1 MSDEKSFKENSLIEN
16 SSTVNSLTMEQLKT
30 LIEINGRINSNYS
43 DINALLVYILE
54 SAMRLV
60 HCESS
65 SLLLVNSES
74 GNLNFVVALGPKGA
88 EAKNIPVEK
97 KSIAGWVV
105 ENNKPIIVKDV
116 ENDPRFSRS
125 VQDKTGYVSRNMI
138 AIPMRVKERSI
149 GVIELINKVG
159 AKTFD
164 ESDLRTLELLANQA
178 GIAYLN
184 ADTYRNAKD
193 QISVLSNR
201 IINGSEYH
209 AFVAKSKA
217 VLDLLHVIDEV
228 AKTNT
233 TILITGE
240 SGVGK
245 ELFAEQIHMK
255 SDRSDKPFIR
265 VNCAALS
272 PTLLESEL
280 FGHVKGAFT
289 DAVSDRI
296 GRFEAADGGTLFL
309 DEIAELPLDIQA
321 KFLRVLQEHK
331 FERVGSNKT
340 ISVDVRI
347 IAATNRNLEEM
358 VKDGKFRGDL
368 YYRLNIVPLNIPPLR
383 ERKEDIEPLARF
395 FLNKFKN
402 ETKKNFNDFSLNARK
417 ALYNYYWPG
426 NVRELENSIERACV
440 LGTPPFIQAEN
451 LGIPLTVPS
460 SETNQSHQEN
470 FNSDLEE
477 DFSSDDSFS
486 RTAEEIYDES
496 DDKSLKTAVNKFKAA
511 YIKKILKETN
521 MNQSAAARVLGI
533 QRTYVS
539 RLLNE
544 LHLR

>member
-1 MSDEKSFKENSLIEN
+1 MMTGD
-16 SSTVNSLTMEQLKT
+16 NSLTLEQLKT

-65 SLLLVNSES
+65 SLLLVNNETE
-74 GNLNFVVALGPKGA
+74 NLNFVVALGPKGA

-97 KSIAGWVV
+97 KSIAGWVA
-105 ENNKPIIVKDV
+105 ENNKSIIIKDV
-116 ENDPRFSRS
+116 ENDPRFSRN
-125 VQDKTGYVSRNMI
+125 VQNKTGYVSRNMI
-138 AIPMRVKERSI
+138 AIPMRVKERCI
-149 GVIELINKVG
+149 GVIELINKDG
-159 AKTFD
+159 PEPFD
-164 ESDLRTLELLANQA
+164 ESDLNILQLLSNQA

-184 ADTYRNAKD
+184 ADTYRSAKD

-209 AFVAKSKA
+209 AFVAKSPD
-217 VLDLLHVIDEV
+217 VLDLLRVIDEV
-228 AKTNT
+228 AKTNA

-309 DEIAELPLDIQA
+309 DEIAELPLDLQT
-321 KFLRVLQEHK
+321 KFLRVLQEQK

-340 ISVDVRI
+340 VQVDVRI

-358 VKDGKFRGDL
+358 VKSGKFRSDL

-383 ERKEDIEPLARF
+383 ERNEDIEPLAKF
-395 FLNKFKN
+395 FMNKFKI
-402 ETKKNFNDFSLNARK
+402 ETKKNFEDFSPSARK

-426 NVRELENSIERACV
+426 NVRELENSVERACV
-440 LGTPPFIQAEN
+440 LGNPPFIQAKD
-451 LGIPLTVPS
+451 LGIES
-460 SETNQSHQEN
+460 GSDENHQKNQN
-470 FNSDLEE
+470 D
-477 DFSSDDSFS
+477 DFDQL
-486 RTAEEIYDES
+486 AEEFYNEDE
-496 DDKSLKTAVNKFKAA
+496 DKSLKTAVNKFKAA

-521 MNQSAAARVLGI
+521 MNQSAAARILGI